1 MLQDG
6 GVRGEFGSGFGKRG
20 RGQRKEFSIPVSQP
34 FCVPAPGPG
43 PGRQCEG
50 AAVPEDDAS
59 PGGGPRGGRPQDPGT
74 QALSSIGLQTRHPPA
89 MDA

>member
-1 MLQDG
+1 MLQDR

-34 FCVPAPGPG
+34 FVSRPLAQGLGGSVRVLPCPRTTRP
-43 PGRQCEG
+43 
-50 AAVPEDDAS
+50 